1 MKLESEVIREATLVA
16 EDKDVEYMKI
26 HEEGMQILME
36 NLSNLYRNGIEAVSR
51 ELISNALDT
60 HARIG
65 QKKPIEI
72 RFPYQDSLSIKDY
85 GTGLDREG
93 IISAF
98 GFYGASDKRDNN
110 KERGGYGLG
119 AKSGLAIA
127 EKFTVIS
134 VKDGIKTTSVV
145 SREEGQIGR
154 VETVSQTQTSD
165 ANGTQV
171 IVPISAKHSQWLTN
185 NLHRMLIGYHR
196 DQFIINDEPLRE
208 SVYDKQWMVLTN
220 GVENYGYARPL
231 LRKRKA
237 YEQTSLSSSVQ
248 LSLGGV
254 LYSLQDAPNEWMSD
268 VRKRVGNLSS
278 LNSVSNL
285 ILEAPIS
292 SVKLTPA
299 RDTLNYGEKTA
310 VTVVKLLHQ
319 FQRLASTSFTQ
330 FLETFPPYKAVQ
342 YAVNNPGLAA
352 KHNARVI
359 VRDSEI
365 TVPTHIAL
373 TADPANKLVVQSIEH
388 RGKIIKLAGIPFPSK
403 ETKSAYTVARDR
415 IKVPDE
421 WSVTNDWHSENI
433 VLGAFQGRDA
443 KNAFH
448 GKSYTPSRL
457 NADLRLSPIII
468 LVPDFSSATNELVK
482 KNMKDVSKGLFG
494 ESKMAAYILPA
505 DSKIED
511 ELAFLVQDRIYTL
524 DEFLEIGKTFR
535 SDARKSAKP
544 STFPRRSVSYPAY
557 HSRRS
562 TANNT
567 NNSGPLTR
575 LYAVEGDSLP
585 NNVVYYSQDEAA
597 ALNGAR
603 HTPVSTDWHI
613 ASGRDHA
620 VTKKLE
626 KEMDTVLGMGV
637 VVFIPSDRSIK
648 AFHKK
653 FPEAVSY
660 LTRVEEYV
668 ANILASHSQDDI
680 HVIAQMK
687 ELFLMDPDNYV
698 SRLYETVAVAEDTLG
713 RKLNIPEHDRAA
725 ILSAKDE
732 NMVNAALLIA
742 KYEHMIPSISLST
755 SGVTIGQKY
764 GIMLGNSKY
773 FFRANSIVESLEGKK
788 KAPEGSTEY
797 KKAEQVESMMN
808 ILNKG
813 TME

>member
-1 MKLESEVIREATLVA
+1 MKLQSEVIREATLTA
-16 EDKDVEYMKI
+16 EDKDIEYMKI

-60 HARIG
+60 HARVG
-65 QKKPIEI
+65 QNKPIEV
-72 RFPYQDSLSIKDY
+72 RFPYQDSLSVKDY

-98 GFYGASDKRDNN
+98 GFYGASDKRENN

-154 VETVSQTQTSD
+154 VETVSQTPTSD
-165 ANGTQV
+165 SNGTQV
-171 IVPISAKHSQWLTN
+171 IVPISAKHTQWLTN
-185 NLHRMLIGYHR
+185 NLHRMLISYR
-196 DQFIINDEPLRE
+196 REQFLINDEPLRE

-237 YEQTSLSSSVQ
+237 YEHTSLNSSVQ

-310 VTVVKLLHQ
+310 ATVVKLLHQ

-330 FLETFPPYKAVQ
+330 FLEAFPPYKAVQ
-342 YAVNNPGLAA
+342 YAMNNPGLAA
-352 KHNARVI
+352 KHNARFT
-359 VRDSEI
+359 VRASEI

-373 TADPANKLVVQSIEH
+373 SMDPAHKLVVQSIEH
-388 RGKIIKLAGIPFPSK
+388 RGTIIKLAGIPFPSK
-403 ETKSAYTVARDR
+403 ETKSAYTVAKDG
-415 IKVPDE
+415 IKVADE
-421 WSVTNDWHSENI
+421 WTVTNDWHSENI

-443 KNAFH
+443 RNAFH
-448 GKSYTPSRL
+448 GKAYAPSTL
-457 NADLRLSPIII
+457 NADYRLSPIII
-468 LVPDFSSATNELVK
+468 LVPDFSSTTNESVK

-494 ESKMAAYILPA
+494 ESKMAAYVLPA

-544 STFPRRSVSYPAY
+544 SAFPRRSISYPAY
-557 HSRRS
+557 HVKRS
-562 TANNT
+562 TV
-567 NNSGPLTR
+567 NNSNGGHLVR
-575 LYAVEGDSLP
+575 LYAVEGDTLP
-585 NNVVYYSQDEAA
+585 NNVVYYSQDEAV

-603 HTPVSTDWHI
+603 YTAVSTDWHV

-626 KEMDTVLGMGV
+626 KEIDTVIGMGV

-653 FPEAVSY
+653 FPEAISY

-668 ANILASHSQDDI
+668 TNILASHSEDDVR
-680 HVIAQMK
+680 VIAQMK
-687 ELFLMDPDNYV
+687 ELLLMDPDNYV

-773 FFRANSIVESLEGKK
+773 FFRAGSIVESLEGKK